1 MPKVSN
7 LHFSCLSA
15 NLIRRSAG
23 TLLAIFVLIV
33 THASVFSQDDPI
45 DEALLE
51 NLFGSTEN
59 LHQWGAIN
67 SFHGLP
73 SERVNGIAQTEDG
86 FLWFGTDNGLA
97 KFDGRRVQTITTSA
111 LSSLRIFALKTD
123 LDDNLWIGTENGAFY
138 YSGTSFEPIDE
149 TSDRAINS
157 IYIDENAVY
166 LTDSK
171 GSVFRATKDENE
183 FEATAVFS
191 KSLPLKSISEFN
203 GEVIVGTFNGGLMKL
218 EDGEAKPIISRP
230 RPFFINVLA
239 RDSEGKLWLGA
250 RSSLGNSG
258 LFVSEKMPVLKILG
272 GNLGTVNSISF
283 GDSKSAWVGTDER
296 GAFSFEAEGFRKRF
310 TFENT
315 SGGLRS
321 NRILSTFIDREGVV
335 WFGTDKGVSR
345 YDPKSPVNER
355 VSTDS
360 ESNFVRTLF
369 KTKDG
374 KIYAGTNRGLFI
386 HDESSNSWRP
396 EKELATTTIY
406 SIEEGE
412 KGDLLVGTPKGFFL
426 LSSDTES
433 IAKNPVIEDANI
445 RAIEHFQEKTYLAY
459 FDQGLKRLRV
469 EDRAILNEQNILSLH
484 NEIDKN
490 LWIGTVDRG
499 VFIYDG
505 KNDAIQRPELETLKN
520 SAIRAIAGDE
530 TDGIWFATAKGLFLF
545 KDNTLQLI
553 LDQQNVRS
561 VLVEKSK
568 DAQPGVWCAAENG
581 LFHLIFDE
589 NFGWINSRID
599 IEQGLS
605 SQNIFSILSV
615 ENDSFLV
622 GTNRGIVRY
631 TSSDIRPLVVPS
643 RILSQRVHRLS
654 ELKTGIKIDYPQNSL
669 SVEVSAISSR
679 TFPEQFRYSFLL
691 FDGKGELIDKRF
703 SNDPQFLMDK
713 LLPDNYK
720 VEIRAY
726 DKNLVSSQPLIFN
739 VEVEQAPFPLI
750 ATILGVLLLI
760 ALAALIWAIFSQQK
774 IIQTSKQ
781 LETANLELNAAR
793 LDLANE
799 AERERHRI
807 SRDLH
812 DQTLADLRHLLL
824 MADEVESEKAPLFR
838 TEIENVSD
846 EIRRIC
852 EDLSPS
858 VLENIGFTASLE
870 WALNSAVEQVSSKDE
885 IKHSFVCEENLE
897 EHISLTRPEQIQI
910 YRIAQEVLS
919 NIVRHSNASEIEMT
933 AGKDSSGFVL
943 KVKDDGKMFDPDTS
957 KTGRGLANI
966 DARAKLI
973 EAEIGWKRGENKGMI
988 FTLKK

>member
-1 MPKVSN
+1 VLKESDFNFSSLVAKLTSRKICVSFAV
-7 LHFSCLSA
+7 LL
-15 NLIRRSAG
+15 
-23 TLLAIFVLIV
+23 LLA
-33 THASVFSQDDPI
+33 FSQTLSSQDESV
-45 DEALLE
+45 DEALIE
-51 NLFGSTEN
+51 NLFGSSEN

-73 SERVNGIAQTEDG
+73 SERVNAITQTEDG

-97 KFDGRRVQTITTSA
+97 KFDGRRVQTITSSA

-123 LDDNLWIGTENGAFY
+123 SKNALWIGTEKGAFY
-138 YSGTSFEPIDE
+138 YSDGLFKPIEE
-149 TSDRAINS
+149 TSERAINS
-157 IYIDENAVY
+157 IYIDDGAVY
-166 LTDSK
+166 FTGSK
-171 GSVFRATKDENE
+171 GLVFRTSRREDK
-183 FEATAVFS
+183 FETQTIS
-191 KSLPLKSISEFN
+191 SESLPLKSLSKFG
-203 GEVIVGTFNGGLMKL
+203 GETLIGTFNAGLLSL
-218 EDGEAKPIISRP
+218 ENGDAKPIISKP

-239 RDSEGKLWLGA
+239 KDADERLWLGA
-250 RSSLGNSG
+250 RSSAGNSG
-258 LFVSEKMPVLKILG
+258 LFVSENMPNLRIVG
-272 GNLGTVNSISF
+272 ENLGTVNSISF
-283 GDSKSAWVGTDER
+283 GDSKAAWVGTDER
-296 GAFSFEAEGFRKRF
+296 GAFSFEDQAFRKRF

-321 NRILSTFIDREGVV
+321 NKILSTFVDREGVA

-369 KTKDG
+369 ESKEG
-374 KIYAGTNRGLFI
+374 KIYAGTNRGLFRF
-386 HDESSNSWRP
+386 DETSNSWKP
-396 EKELATTTIY
+396 EEKLDRKTIY

-412 KGDLLVGTPKGFFL
+412 NGKLLIGTSRGLFVLGDDGENDSADAFV
-426 LSSDTES
+426 
-433 IAKNPVIEDANI
+433 EDANI

-459 FDQGLKRLRV
+459 FERALKRLRL
-469 EDRAILNEQNILSLH
+469 EDSTVLDEKNIISLH
-484 NEIDKN
+484 NEDDKN

-499 VFIYDG
+499 AFIYDG
-505 KNDAIQRPELETLKN
+505 KEALQKPELEQLKN
-520 SAIRAIAGDE
+520 SAIRTIAGNE
-530 TDGIWFATAKGLFLF
+530 KDGIWFATDKGLFLF
-545 KDNTLQLI
+545 KENTLQLI
-553 LDQQNVRS
+553 LDEKNVRNAT
-561 VLVEKSK
+561 VQKNK
-568 DAQPGVWCAAENG
+568 DAQIAVWCAAENG
-581 LFHLIFDE
+581 LFHLIFDK
-589 NFGWINSRID
+589 NFGWINSHID
-599 IEQGLS
+599 IEQGLT
-605 SQNIFSILSV
+605 SQNIFSILPV

-631 TSSDIRPLVVPS
+631 TSSDIRPLVVPN

-654 ELKTGIKIDYPQNSL
+654 ELKSGINIDYPQNSL

-679 TFPEQFRYSFLL
+679 TFPEQFKYSFLL
-691 FDGKGELIDKRF
+691 FNGKNELADKRF

-713 LLPDNYK
+713 LEPDTYH
-720 VEIRAY
+720 VVIRAY
-726 DKNLVSSQPLIFN
+726 DKNLVASEPLEFDVL
-739 VEVEQAPFPLI
+739 VEKAPFPWI

-760 ALAALIWAIFSQQK
+760 ALAALIWAGFSQRK

-781 LETANLELNAAR
+781 LETANTELNTAR

-870 WALNSAVEQVSSKDE
+870 WALNSAIEQVSTKNE
-885 IKHSFVCEENLE
+885 MKHSFVCEENLE

-919 NIVRHSNASEIEMT
+919 NIVRHSNATEIEMI
-933 AGKDSSGFVL
+933 AGKRSNHFAL
-943 KVKDDGKMFDPDTS
+943 EIKDNGKTFDPETS
-957 KTGRGLANI
+957 KKGRGLANI

-973 EAEIGWKRGENKGMI
+973 EAEVDWKGVENTGMT
-988 FTLKK
+988 FTLQK